1 VSDIGAEI
9 LTVHN
14 YGEAVVTILPD
25 GKLKFGAN
33 YNPDDAARLFWEA
46 VSKMGCEMVEKA
58 VASEREKYEA
68 GWIPRGVV
76 VSMIADA
83 VLRERE
89 ACAQIA
95 DARLDEWLAEGAK
108 AIPGTTFTP
117 RAHEARAIA
126 AAIRARGNP

>member
-1 VSDIGAEI
+1 MSNIGAEI
-9 LTVHN
+9 LTVQN
-14 YGEAVVTILPD
+14 YGEAVVTIFPD

-33 YNPDDAARLFWEA
+33 YNPDDAALVFWEA

-83 VLRERE
+83 VLIERD
-89 ACAQIA
+89 ACAKIA
-95 DARLDEWLAEGAK
+95 ETYDTGAEDFWKMIDE
-108 AIPGTTFTP
+108 IS
-117 RAHEARAIA
+117 
-126 AAIRARGNP
+126 AAIRARGQS